1 MLNVRRVYMWCLLC
15 PAVGVNHKLC
25 TVYLYLGVILYDY
38 FWVLLCWITR
48 IIYLSPTQN
57 RIGTSTNLV
66 LLYCTGGHNFTLSSC
81 QSTGKDPVP
90 FGKLTHMAGK
100 KSPYNMYRW
109 CFFCFPFGQFRHH
122 FPSHQRRNF
131 RTNGTSLFRCNTSK
145 TGCLGICF
153 FFSLLKVKVCL
164 PGLNPKRKCWGDG
177 WPFFPKLGGYLAM
190 LQHGGGNRH
199 TKCLETKKVN
209 KNSKICFL
217 NSTWN
222 SHLTC
227 VLSINLK
234 THASYTS
241 SPPISFYNIL
251 HYISSIS

>member
-1 MLNVRRVYMWCLLC
+1 M
-15 PAVGVNHKLC
+15 
-25 TVYLYLGVILYDY
+25 
-38 FWVLLCWITR
+38 
-48 IIYLSPTQN
+48 
-57 RIGTSTNLV
+57 
-66 LLYCTGGHNFTLSSC
+66 
-81 QSTGKDPVP
+81 
-90 FGKLTHMAGK
+90 
-100 KSPYNMYRW
+100 
-109 CFFCFPFGQFRHH
+109 FFLFPFWAVSSPFSIPSTAK
-122 FPSHQRRNF
+122 FSHQRDVVVQVQHFKDRVP
-131 RTNGTSLFRCNTSK
+131 RHL
-145 TGCLGICF
+145 LF

-199 TKCLETKKVN
+199 TKFLETKKVN
-209 KNSKICFL
+209 KNSKIFFL

-251 HYISSIS
+251 HIKHLINVIEKEQHVMSVGVKKVAPSRKQLGNRSAGRWIPPKSKTSRFPYLGMEKSVSQKIWWLV